1 MDGCGDRLCVRQ
13 SVLLT
18 LAVHVAEP
26 RRQLQ
31 GGQPSSCLLN
41 AQHQGGWGRGGQGLV
56 ERGRGEVPSRVE
68 FGPGAV
74 CFFVFFLGG
83 GGVEDCVNGWKRNPD
98 SAASIHVSTPTHLMR
113 ARPNGSSCAS

>member
-1 MDGCGDRLCVRQ
+1 MDGFGDRLCVCQ

-18 LAVHVAEP
+18 LAVHAAEP

-74 CFFVFFLGG
+74 CVFLFFFGG
-83 GGVEDCVNGWKRNPD
+83 DWLRIVRMDGSETQTRPHP
-98 SAASIHVSTPTHLMR
+98 SMYPPPPT
-113 ARPNGSSCAS
+113 